1 MVKKDEDMA
10 NVQAEIAMNLKTECE
25 EDLAEALPALEE
37 ALGTLVNQSPIYRN
51 LFFYP
56 LVSSSL
62 SIYLF
67 IFTLILAALDT
78 LKPADIAVVRTMRS
92 PPAGVRLV
100 MAAVCVMLGIP
111 PLRVEDPVT
120 GKKENDYWTP
130 SKRLLGDMRFLETLR
145 QYDKDN
151 IPAHIMN
158 VCCQLIIPFFYNY
171 YHYYYLFY
179 LKYRK

>member
-1 MVKKDEDMA
+1 
-10 NVQAEIAMNLKTECE
+10 
-25 EDLAEALPALEE
+25 
-37 ALGTLVNQSPIYRN
+37 
-51 LFFYP
+51 
-56 LVSSSL
+56 
-62 SIYLF
+62 
-67 IFTLILAALDT
+67 
-78 LKPADIAVVRTMRS
+78 
-92 PPAGVRLV
+92 

-158 VCCQLIIPFFYNY
+158 VCCQLIISFFYNY

>member
-1 MVKKDEDMA
+1 MRSGFSRGFTRPRRGIGYSFTYYRVHLF
-10 NVQAEIAMNLKTECE
+10 LKFFPHLYPPLLI
-25 EDLAEALPALEE
+25 LA
-37 ALGTLVNQSPIYRN
+37 
-51 LFFYP
+51 
-56 LVSSSL
+56 
-62 SIYLF
+62 
-67 IFTLILAALDT
+67 LILAALDT

-111 PLRVEDPVT
+111 PLRVENPIT

-151 IPAHIMN
+151 IPPHIMN
-158 VCCQLIIPFFYNY
+158 VYCPFVIPSSSIITILIIC
-171 YHYYYLFY
+171 YLFH
-179 LKYRK
+179 LVYRK